1 MRARFSRLVLSAS
14 LLFIA
19 VVYPTLACCPAPQL
33 GSWALNADQT
43 VILIWDP
50 AAKKQHFIRQASF
63 KTDTKDFGFL
73 IPSPALPELAE
84 AGNEA
89 FSKLHQ
95 ITAPRIVHR
104 PRNQG
109 GGGCNLGCSSAAPG
123 AVKSEA
129 PAPAAEV
136 RVLEEKLVAGF
147 NAKVLEADNTEV
159 LVTWLKDNGYAF
171 SPAVA
176 EWAQPYVEQKW
187 KFTALKVAPAEAV
200 GENAA
205 AISTVNA
212 SALRL
217 SFDTE
222 RPLFPYREPDYAKV
236 AGDNEAQK
244 QQLAT
249 AQRMLRI
256 YFLSNARYQGDLTP
270 EQAWTGRAV
279 WSGKLQPEQRTKLL
293 TQLQLPVETGPAEFH
308 LTEFEDQWPYK
319 VAPADVYF
327 AEAKVQE
334 DVRRPDVYVYRDSGG
349 DVTLVLLIAAAVVPL
364 LWRRKASTRT

>member
-1 MRARFSRLVLSAS
+1 MRTRSVRQVLSAC
-14 LLFIA
+14 LLLVA
-19 VVYPTLACCPAPQL
+19 VIYPTLACCPAPRL
-33 GSWALNADQT
+33 GRWAVNADQT
-43 VILIWDP
+43 VIMIWDP
-50 AAKKQHFIRQASF
+50 AAKRQHFIRQASF

-73 IPSPALPELAE
+73 IPSPTQPELAE

-104 PRNQG
+104 PKQQAN
-109 GGGCNLGCSSAAPG
+109 GGGCGCSQEAMLAKG
-123 AVKSEA
+123 EA
-129 PAPAAEV
+129 PAPTAEV

-147 NAKVLEADNTEV
+147 NARVLEADNTEV
-159 LVTWLKDNGYAF
+159 LVAWLKDNDYTF

-176 EWAQPYVEQKW
+176 EWAQPYVEQGW
-187 KFTALKVAPAEAV
+187 KFTALKVAPPETSAENPDAMK
-200 GENAA
+200 
-205 AISTVNA
+205 TVNA

-217 SFDTE
+217 SFDTD

-236 AGDNEAQK
+236 AGDNESQK
-244 QQLAT
+244 QQLA
-249 AQRMLRI
+249 AARRMLRI

-279 WSGKLQPEQRTKLL
+279 WSGKLQPEQRTELL
-293 TQLQLPVETGPAEFH
+293 TQLQLPAETGPAEFH

-327 AEAKVQE
+327 AAAKVQDE
-334 DVRRPDVYVYRDSGG
+334 VRRPDVYVYRESGS
-349 DVTLVLLIAAAVVPL
+349 DVSLALLIATAFVPL
-364 LWRRKASTRT
+364 LWPRRRKV